1 MEAFFD
7 PFQINKYFQDVPH
20 DIATSDD
27 RKLQFATPMHMKE
40 HITIFEGRATVQSIR
55 HVSRSSTANFN
66 KRHLHLGDNVDMVLA
81 FDRGRATGLP
91 LLFCCRRAAAYSI
104 LWSQGALFITDGFRQ
119 NLTKQMVL
127 RAAGKGRPKVR
138 QPQKPKSARASS
150 RSSAQR
156 GRRQVRNP
164 CLDPQPLII
173 HALKEAVFTE
183 VRGVPSLS
191 YGICSVEKTRKRGA
205 TRGPRSPRTWFQCCV
220 SRGRPC
226 WKALRFL
233 LKQLWIIT
241 AEGWYPITSAS
252 YRAWRTLPLV
262 M

>member
-104 LWSQGALFITDGFRQ
+104 L
-119 NLTKQMVL
+119 
-127 RAAGKGRPKVR
+127 
-138 QPQKPKSARASS
+138 
-150 RSSAQR
+150 
-156 GRRQVRNP
+156 
-164 CLDPQPLII
+164 
-173 HALKEAVFTE
+173 
-183 VRGVPSLS
+183 
-191 YGICSVEKTRKRGA
+191 
-205 TRGPRSPRTWFQCCV
+205 
-220 SRGRPC
+220 
-226 WKALRFL
+226 
-233 LKQLWIIT
+233 
-241 AEGWYPITSAS
+241 
-252 YRAWRTLPLV
+252 
-262 M
+262 